1 MTPSWV
7 LGYNLGSV
15 TPTVL
20 IAANPYEA
28 ELCRKALRDVGVPVE
43 STDSIE
49 GAMDR
54 ISAGGI
60 LVVVIGDGWAD
71 ADAREL
77 LVEVRAHHGQLP
89 IFFFGD
95 RDGDIRDEDAAIRRG
110 ASRLFLRP
118 IDPQN
123 IADSI
128 EKLAVEAEL
137 AGEISDQI
145 EATRDDGSVE
155 LEADYEEA
163 DEVAGVDL
171 PPPIP
176 AIPTALTA
184 EVRLP
189 RAGTEVLPGPLPAS
203 QTVSQQMSQI
213 SDGLVDQPP
222 ELELELEPMRLPRA
236 DDLDVFAAPQLDVQ
250 ERQPAPVPS
259 LLRADEAMTD
269 MSLEVEMKA
278 LARTPHLFTT
288 APPVVEPEPMADRAD
303 HDRSTIARHVD
314 HRLSEADRRL
324 FPDAAPT
331 PLPRRYD
338 DYADALDDIDLDSL
352 GLDTMP
358 GIPLTSLDAGEARSR
373 VDSPKRASAERQTV
387 RPAEGGAPLPSSGTG
402 DETSTWERLV
412 REAPKP
418 ADTGAVTHPR
428 IVFPSLPVDGTLEDD
443 DICQLLCRL
452 TSAGWTGR
460 LELSRGRDVEKS
472 IYFDAGVP
480 VFATSNAP
488 QDRLGDLLF
497 REGKLTREQHGRTR
511 AIEAEHGRR
520 MANVLIDLGMLKM
533 KELFPTLRRQMEEII
548 HSLFAWESGR
558 FRLQPEQTPAEERL
572 RLAQHPW
579 ALFLEGVRRKY
590 GPERLAERVGA
601 QKVSPQPTT
610 NLDQALAD
618 AGLSE
623 PEREVAVEIDGER
636 TLADLLRL
644 GGLGRLSE
652 TSLYALVWGLHCMGA
667 VTLSESEDPAEVR
680 SASTV
685 VTVGVPGRDRRQTRR
700 MPVVVDGER
709 GQLAEDA
716 VDKERLLA
724 KRAQLDDADYFAIL
738 GVDAE
743 AQPHEIERAWERMR
757 QDFAPER
764 FTASLRGEFDATLDD
779 IAATVDEAYHIL
791 RDPDVRRAY
800 RDHRPDDQ

>member
-1 MTPSWV
+1 M
-7 LGYNLGSV
+7 

-43 STDSIE
+43 SCDSIE
-49 GAMDR
+49 SGMAR
-54 ISAGGI
+54 IAEGGV

-71 ADAREL
+71 AEAREL
-77 LVEVRAHHGQLP
+77 LVEVRAHHAQLP

-118 IDPQN
+118 IDPQG
-123 IADSI
+123 IADAI

-145 EATRDDGSVE
+145 EATRDDGSME

-171 PPPIP
+171 IAP
-176 AIPTALTA
+176 IPTAETA
-184 EVRLP
+184 AVRLP
-189 RAGTEVLPGPLPAS
+189 RLGTEVLPGPLPA
-203 QTVSQQMSQI
+203 
-213 SDGLVDQPP
+213 DGP
-222 ELELELEPMRLPRA
+222 ELELELAEPMRLPRA
-236 DDLDVFAAPQLDVQ
+236 DDLDVFAAPQIDV
-250 ERQPAPVPS
+250 RVATPTPS
-259 LLRADEAMTD
+259 LLRVDEALPGMN
-269 MSLEVEMKA
+269 LEVEIQA
-278 LARTPHLFTT
+278 LARTPQLFST
-288 APPVVEPEPMADRAD
+288 PVPVPVPEPESPRFS
-303 HDRSTIARHVD
+303 DRSTIARHVD

-358 GIPLTSLDAGEARSR
+358 GIPVARLDGRE
-373 VDSPKRASAERQTV
+373 E
-387 RPAEGGAPLPSSGTG
+387 RPAPRPVGVPLPTSSSEPG
-402 DETSTWERLV
+402 EVTSTWERLV
-412 REAPKP
+412 REPP
-418 ADTGAVTHPR
+418 GPTDTSAVTNPR
-428 IVFPSLPVDGTLEDD
+428 IVVPSLPVDGSLEDD
-443 DICQLLCRL
+443 DVCELFCRL
-452 TSAGWTGR
+452 TAAGWTGR

-472 IYFDAGVP
+472 VYFDAGMP

-497 REGKLTREQHGRTR
+497 REGKLTREQHARTR
-511 AIEAEHGRR
+511 AIDAEHGRR
-520 MANVLIDLGMLKM
+520 MANVLIDLGLLKM

-548 HSLFAWESGR
+548 HSLFAWETGR

-572 RLAQHPW
+572 RLSQHPW

-601 QKVSPQPTT
+601 QKLAPQPTT
-610 NLDQALAD
+610 NLDHALAE

-623 PEREVAVEIDGER
+623 PEREVALEIDGER

-667 VTLSESEDPAEVR
+667 VTLAAGNGDDLAEVR

-685 VTVGVPGRDRRQTRR
+685 VTAGIPGRDRRQTRR
-700 MPVVVDGER
+700 MPAVDER
-709 GQLAEDA
+709 AERAEDA

-724 KRAQLDDADYFAIL
+724 KRAQLEDADYFAIL
-738 GVDAE
+738 GVDSE
-743 AQPHEIERAWERMR
+743 AQPHEIERAWERLR

-764 FTASLRGEFDATLDD
+764 FAPSLRGEFDETLGD
-779 IAATVDEAYHIL
+779 IAAILDEAYHIL
-791 RDPDVRRAY
+791 RDPEVRRAY
-800 RDHRPDDQ
+800 REHRVAVEPA